1 MEYMIVHRAG
11 EIYKLRFKY
20 ETDELLYLEANTGI
34 FYAIHGWEASKVMG
48 WLEERNFKYYWER
61 DGDD

>member
-20 ETDELLYLEANTGI
+20 ETDLCYLVSEPGI
-34 FYAIHGWEASKVMG
+34 FHTIHGWEAGKVMG
-48 WLEERNFKYYWER
+48 WLEERGFTYYWER
-61 DGDD
+61 DND